1 MDDKNYSLYGLPVAI
16 VLAYVP
22 HVVKGAIITKSLG
35 KYNNVNPRSQL
46 EKVQSRMTKAS
57 YEMAKRADAAHHN
70 GLEIFPIF
78 AGAVLAGNFAGLP
91 NSTLNKYSAVFLTA
105 RFFYNF
111 VYIKNS
117 NSIVAGLRSLI
128 WMVSIVSCF
137 GLYLEAAKGKL

>member
-1 MDDKNYSLYGLPVAI
+1 MDDNNYSLYGLPVAI

-35 KYNNVNPRSQL
+35 RYNNVNPRSQL
-46 EKVQSRMTKAS
+46 DKVQERMTKAS
-57 YEMAKRADAAHHN
+57 YAMAKRAEAAHIN
-70 GLEIFPIF
+70 GLEIFPMF

-91 NSTLNKYSAVFLTA
+91 NNTLNKYSAAFLIA

-128 WMVSIVSCF
+128 WMTSVVCCF
-137 GLYLEAAKGKL
+137 GLYLEAAKVKL